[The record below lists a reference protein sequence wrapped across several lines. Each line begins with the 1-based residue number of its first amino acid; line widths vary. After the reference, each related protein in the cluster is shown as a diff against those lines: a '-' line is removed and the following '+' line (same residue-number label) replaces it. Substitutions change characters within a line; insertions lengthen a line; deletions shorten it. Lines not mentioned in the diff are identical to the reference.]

1 MNPAVR
7 RRGALAL
14 VFCVVGTISVS
25 GPKVR
30 AAETNLAFGQKPEPI
45 SLTLTQLRAL
55 VSKAYGPQPGSDE
68 RITLDG
74 KVTAA
79 FGFSLGYRATYQG
92 DDYFESVTADSF
104 TEAGGRYK
112 GQRWFQNQNG
122 VVALRKFRHSPSDV
136 DGRLLWRD
144 LFVSDNDVEI
154 VGEIKTPQQ
163 AYVVRVT
170 ARDEPIVWL
179 AFDIQTGLLNL
190 AQVDFGEGP
199 SNFAF
204 TDYHQQTGIMMA
216 SQYTETDAS
225 ATATITDTVVKLS
238 RTPMR
243 DDSSVRIPVSRRS
256 VEFPTG
262 VDKVTIPMHMDLH
275 QIIVRVFI
283 NGRGLDFILD
293 TGTSGILIDRTI
305 AKELGLEEAGPVFR
319 TSKGQPVRSFVS
331 CPRLDIGQLSM
342 HNVLLEQAEFQEQPQ
357 ATAKYVGLLGYDF
370 IQAVALKID
379 FEHASLEVVRPE
391 RFSPPAGANPIDIRL
406 DDGVPTVTA
415 DLSGKVANNIMI
427 DTGSDQPLVF
437 SRFVKEQGW
446 PMPNLKGPGVTYLY
460 YPLATGKVPVALV
473 RLNRVRLGDYYFGG
487 MIAYITYNAPKF
499 EVPETDGIIGTS
511 ILLFFDVY
519 FDYPHYKMYLDENS
533 LFKKAAGGK

>member
-1 MNPAVR
+1 VNLTAR
-7 RRGALAL
+7 RYRALAL
-14 VFCVVGTISVS
+14 ALCVVGGINVS
-25 GPKVR
+25 GPRVR
-30 AAETNLAFGQKPEPI
+30 AAETNLPFGQKPEPI
-45 SLTLTQLRAL
+45 SLTLTQLRSV
-55 VSKAYGPQPGSDE
+55 VSNAYGPQPGSDD

-79 FGFSLGYRATYQG
+79 FGFSLAYRAIYQG

-104 TEAGGRYK
+104 TEASGRYK
-112 GQRWFQNQNG
+112 GQRWLQNQNG
-122 VVALRKFRHSPSDV
+122 VIALRKFRHSPTDV
-136 DGRLLWRD
+136 DGRLLWRE
-144 LFVSDNDVEI
+144 LFVSGNDVEI
-154 VGEIKTPQQ
+154 VGEIKAPQP

-170 ARDEPIVWL
+170 PKDEPIVWL
-179 AFDIQTGLLNL
+179 AFDVQTGLLDL
-190 AQVDFGEGP
+190 AQVDFVEGP

-204 TDYHQQTGIMMA
+204 TEYHQQTRFMIP

-225 ATATITDTVVKLS
+225 ATATITDTVVSLS
-238 RTPMR
+238 RTAVH
-243 DDSSVRIPVSRRS
+243 DDSSVRIPVSRRL
-256 VEFPTG
+256 VEFPAG

-293 TGTSGILIDRTI
+293 TGTSGILIDRDV
-305 AKELGLEEAGPVFR
+305 ARELGLQEAGPVFR
-319 TSKGQPVRSFVS
+319 TSKGKPVRSFVS
-331 CPRLDIGQLSM
+331 CPRLDVGQLSM
-342 HNVLLEQAEFQEQPQ
+342 HNILLEQAEFQLQPQ

-379 FEHASLEVVRPE
+379 FEHDSLEVVLPE
-391 RFSPPAGANPIDIRL
+391 RFNPPTGANPIDIRL

-415 DLSGKVANNIMI
+415 DVSGKVANNIMI

-446 PMPNLKGPGVTYLY
+446 PMPDLKGPGVTYLY

-519 FDYPHYKMYLDENS
+519 FDYSHYKMYLAENS
-533 LFKKAAGGK
+533 LFKKDAGGK